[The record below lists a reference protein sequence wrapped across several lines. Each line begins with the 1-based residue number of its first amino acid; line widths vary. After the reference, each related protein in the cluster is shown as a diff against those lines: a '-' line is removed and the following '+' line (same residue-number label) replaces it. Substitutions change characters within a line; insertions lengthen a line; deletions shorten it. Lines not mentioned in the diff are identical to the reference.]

1 MFALGE
7 TSIASA
13 ATATTTTTTTTA
25 KTTCQSQIG
34 QHHLGW
40 SDKRWNKQ
48 EGRDN
53 VSFRNQ
59 TNQKSLLVRISIST
73 FSQTIK
79 YENHLFVWH
88 LLRCVFNEN
97 CY

>member
-1 MFALGE
+1 
-7 TSIASA
+7 
-13 ATATTTTTTTTA
+13 
-25 KTTCQSQIG
+25 
-34 QHHLGW
+34 
-40 SDKRWNKQ
+40 
-48 EGRDN
+48 